1 MKKIDIR
8 KTMDERVRDTEWTDE
23 NTWTVLRMI
32 RRAKADRREFSL
44 RKLMPAAVAL
54 VLLLGFGV
62 TALIRSPG
70 RPDPVLNNTQ
80 YTAQPIVTAMSPG
93 HGEDTGDLPEGSM
106 EKKVIEALRESCPEA
121 ADLLM
126 PVNRVC
132 EKDGV
137 RLEIISGLV
146 KENESWILYS
156 LQDLEG
162 KNPGTALWTE
172 LWSSSIGD
180 PDEGQELTLYQD
192 EEEHK
197 VYLCSYTHY
206 SEPVS
211 TEARMIAMGVNYYEA
226 RRIVNLDALQLLKD
240 LGVTSEGVLS
250 PELIAGTAMD
260 GTPIPKEK
268 VKVLDYTQPMNI
280 PVVGNVLLTGIGW
293 VDGQFHVQ
301 FHNPDTRTVIGENV
315 TVSGDWSAYMDFN
328 DDYWKDGLYDSVIWD
343 ENGDGSVDWKEF
355 IVDCDPEYLEK
366 LKPQIEVSTL
376 ENLVN
381 GSWEVD
387 LPLNLVCAESEPVEV
402 EMKRSPLD
410 DDTEYNIR
418 QFFRDWVGGDA
429 DRMWQDVAYDWRMS
443 REDGDGSLRSLIASG
458 TPLSFQVNAVFG
470 SAAAEEQTVT
480 LTVEMKVPG
489 TETPV
494 CRRYQ
499 IPVRSGDFGRLVDP
513 TGFSDWED
521 GEFDPFCETILL
533 DDETNL
539 NRALTEGYGYASSR
553 LNPVNLSSAEKQG
566 IRLDVLSGFVSDQRI
581 QFLCSVEDTEG
592 AYAEFPSDP
601 VFTGD
606 FGAKAEVSP
615 VALYR
620 STDGHYAVYMVYVD
634 FSEPVSLEDRTVTLT
649 LNSVN
654 VREGFQTD
662 LMPLLKEHAKAVEGI
677 ELPDL
682 AQRILQHRDRGAT
695 GVPGLKILDYT
706 QPLNIALFQ
715 DTYLTGAGWIDGKL
729 HVQLCN
735 TGRSSQSLR
744 QMWINTLLGGKM
756 DILRK
761 EADYSPLDWY
771 DDTAYWY
778 EYIFDYT
785 QEDLDQLEMT
795 ANRLAWD
802 TTLKDDWTVS
812 FPLSTILTESEPETA
827 EPAELFPE
835 QVIREAINESY
846 PGVGNE
852 LITIGQSVEKK
863 GIRVNLISGQVKG
876 NESRMVYAL
885 QDPENKY
892 SGLEIEP
899 VDFYNTVCPED
910 SESNGLLSIDTT
922 DTTTADLTIDENARR
937 TIHLIMCTHSE
948 PAQDP
953 DRKITLGLRDLKF
966 VRHTTEN
973 LLPYI
978 QEYAKPEE
986 GKVNGGNRKF
996 PDTADQ
1002 LSIPLGREDVLLTGI
1017 GWIDNQLHMR
1027 VEYTGEATFMKNGTS
1042 YGQAC
1047 IAWITGIGT
1056 DPVEQPDWSVTYT
1069 TPTEA
1074 GSSASSPRQFEYIL
1088 DFGEPENLDK
1098 LELFMNIDV
1107 IEDALQGDWTFSFP
1121 LSTIYTESEPET
1133 AEP

>member
-8 KTMDERVRDTEWTDE
+8 KTLDERGRNTEWTDE
-23 NTWTVLRMI
+23 NSWTVLGMI
-32 RRAKADRREFSL
+32 RRTKANRKEFSL
-44 RKLMPAAVAL
+44 RRLMPAAVAL

-62 TALIRSPG
+62 TALTRSPG
-70 RPDPVLNNTQ
+70 RPDPILDNTQ
-80 YTAQPIVTAMSPG
+80 YTAQPIVTAMAPG
-93 HGEDTGDLPEGSM
+93 HVENADDLPEGST
-106 EKKVIEALRESCPEA
+106 EKKVIEALKESCPEV
-121 ADLLM
+121 ADLLI

-162 KNPGTALWTE
+162 KNPGTALWAE
-172 LWSSSIGD
+172 LWSASIGD

-192 EEEHK
+192 EKEHK

-226 RRIVNLDALQLLKD
+226 RRLANLDALQLLKD
-240 LGVTSEGVLS
+240 HGVTGEGILS

-315 TVSGDWSAYMDFN
+315 TVSGDWFAYMDFN

-355 IVDCDPEYLEK
+355 IVDCDAEYLEK

-387 LPLNLVCAESEPVEV
+387 LPLNLVCAESGPVEV

-410 DDTEYNIR
+410 EDTEYNIR

-429 DRMWQDVAYDWRMS
+429 DRMWQDVAYDWRTS

-458 TPLSFQVNAVFG
+458 TPLSFQINDVNKGTADG
-470 SAAAEEQTVT
+470 EQIVT
-480 LTVEMKVPG
+480 ITMEMKIPG

-499 IPVRSGDFGRLVDP
+499 VPVRPAEWGPLVDP
-513 TGFSDWED
+513 AGFIDWED
-521 GEFDPFCETILL
+521 AEYDPSRETFLL

-539 NRALTEGYGYASSR
+539 NRALTEGYGYAASR
-553 LNPVNLSSAEKQG
+553 LKTVNLSSAEKQG
-566 IRLDVLSGFVSDQRI
+566 IRLDVISGFVSDQRV
-581 QFLCSVEDTEG
+581 QLLCSVEDTEG

-606 FGAKAEVSP
+606 FGADAEVSP

-620 STDGHYAVYMVYVD
+620 STAGHYGVYMVYVD
-634 FSEPVSLEDRTVTLT
+634 FSEPVSPENRTITLT
-649 LNSVN
+649 LNSAN
-654 VREGFQTD
+654 VCEGFRAD
-662 LMPLLKEHAKAVEGI
+662 LMPLLKEHAKAMEGT
-677 ELPDL
+677 ELPL
-682 AQRILQHRDRGAT
+682 HAEKVLQHRDRGAT
-695 GVPGLKILDYT
+695 EVPGLKVLDYT
-706 QPLNIALFQ
+706 QPLNIPLFR

-729 HVQLCN
+729 HVQLCYPL
-735 TGRSSQSLR
+735 TASEDHKKL
-744 QMWINTLLGGKM
+744 WINTLHGGKM

-761 EADYSPLDWY
+761 EADYSPLYWF

-785 QEDLDQLEMT
+785 QEDLEQLEMT
-795 ANRLAWD
+795 ANLLAGE

-812 FPLSTILTESEPETA
+812 FPLSAILTESEPETE
-827 EPAELFPE
+827 EP
-835 QVIREAINESY
+835 
-846 PGVGNE
+846 
-852 LITIGQSVEKK
+852 
-863 GIRVNLISGQVKG
+863 
-876 NESRMVYAL
+876 
-885 QDPENKY
+885 
-892 SGLEIEP
+892 
-899 VDFYNTVCPED
+899 
-910 SESNGLLSIDTT
+910 
-922 DTTTADLTIDENARR
+922 
-937 TIHLIMCTHSE
+937 
-948 PAQDP
+948 
-953 DRKITLGLRDLKF
+953 
-966 VRHTTEN
+966 
-973 LLPYI
+973 
-978 QEYAKPEE
+978 
-986 GKVNGGNRKF
+986 
-996 PDTADQ
+996 
-1002 LSIPLGREDVLLTGI
+1002 
-1017 GWIDNQLHMR
+1017 
-1027 VEYTGEATFMKNGTS
+1027 
-1042 YGQAC
+1042 
-1047 IAWITGIGT
+1047 
-1056 DPVEQPDWSVTYT
+1056 
-1069 TPTEA
+1069 
-1074 GSSASSPRQFEYIL
+1074 
-1088 DFGEPENLDK
+1088 
-1098 LELFMNIDV
+1098 
-1107 IEDALQGDWTFSFP
+1107 
-1121 LSTIYTESEPET
+1121 
-1133 AEP
+1133 